1 MLCYSRNNITIDDL
15 KFDKLNMNIKQVLNF
30 LNKCKNKGF
39 VYQNYSPNPS
49 ADHQRKYFTNQNAE
63 IIDGIRIQIQE
74 WFDNDDITEKEYI
87 HLIAILIETTSL
99 FSNIPGTYGA
109 FLQKWDSRALKK
121 LKLNEDIHKNLLSHS
136 NNNHTYNDDIRNI
149 ISDIDA
155 DILYLDPPYNERDY
169 SSYYHVLETI
179 SKYDN
184 PDLKNNVTATKKILK
199 NLIGVSKVKL

>member
-1 MLCYSRNNITIDDL
+1 M
-15 KFDKLNMNIKQVLNF
+15 VL
-30 LNKCKNKGF
+30 
-39 VYQNYSPNPS
+39 
-49 ADHQRKYFTNQNAE
+49 
-63 IIDGIRIQIQE
+63 
-74 WFDNDDITEKEYI
+74 
-87 HLIAILIETTSL
+87 
-99 FSNIPGTYGA
+99 
-109 FLQKWDSRALKK
+109 LQKWDSRALKK

-184 PDLKNNVTATKKILK
+184 PDLKNNVTATKKNIK
-199 NLIGVSKVKL
+199 KSNWCIKKKSCR